1 MSDWHRT
8 PAARALGVPYPSP
21 GAVRRGQ
28 SSSVLTAAVS
38 NLGGLGSYGAR
49 SLNPKEIREVVADIR
64 RRTSSPF
71 AVNLRLSTEDHGGWE
86 ITREQFETAL
96 APLLPLY
103 REFDVEPPAYARTS
117 APRVADQMRRSS
129 SSASPRSAL
138 CSACPTR

>member
-8 PAARALGVPYPSP
+8 AAARALGVPYPSP

-38 NLGGLGSYGAR
+38 NVVALGSYGAR

-103 REFDVEPPAYARTS
+103 RGPLGYLNAPPAFGKT
-117 APRVADQMRRSS
+117 
-129 SSASPRSAL
+129 
-138 CSACPTR
+138 

>member
-38 NLGGLGSYGAR
+38 NVVGLGSYGAR

-103 REFDVEPPAYARTS
+103 RGPLGYLNAPPAFGKT
-117 APRVADQMRRSS
+117 
-129 SSASPRSAL
+129 
-138 CSACPTR
+138 